1 MRPSK
6 LVKCPLE
13 GSDIRSCLRLIR
25 RELHQNANPP
35 RPLSPHIARP
45 CSRRAAEQR
54 DKVAPFQWQL
64 LPCFRP
70 ERYHTSRAGDLL
82 HCGISKGLRA
92 AMGQSRPTR
101 SKSHDSASPLRVSK
115 RTICTP
121 SQQVRLVPAPDV
133 SRCSIMKPE
142 LFDHLVSAGE
152 K

>member
-92 AMGQSRPTR
+92 AMGQKRRRWSGGCDGTCPLCSKTR
-101 SKSHDSASPLRVSK
+101 TWD
-115 RTICTP
+115 RT
-121 SQQVRLVPAPDV
+121 DG
-133 SRCSIMKPE
+133 E
-142 LFDHLVSAGE
+142 AGL
-152 K
+152 